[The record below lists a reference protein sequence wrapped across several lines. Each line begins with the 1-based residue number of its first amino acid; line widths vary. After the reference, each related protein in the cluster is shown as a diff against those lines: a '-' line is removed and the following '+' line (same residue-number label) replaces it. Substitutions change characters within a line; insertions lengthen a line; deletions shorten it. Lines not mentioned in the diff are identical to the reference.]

1 MRSNRRMS
9 NSPAWR
15 VLVFLGLLSFSYGTT
30 RAAENSELPA
40 DAPENLRKNYV
51 VAAGSVSP
59 EGKYAAILPKGEYF
73 VENERE
79 AKNYLIEL
87 APFRLLGAIATKR
100 PTFTGQS
107 HGGLSVLWRTDASAA
122 IVTLQS
128 KWGPGEI
135 YVCLMAEGKIAQQI
149 DLGAKVRALLLPA
162 LQRSKAVPFNDAYVF
177 ILESEYEP
185 VTFSTTGTVIIDI
198 VGNTNPK
205 ATPNTRS
212 WKARLRAEFDPA
224 SGKFLRQK
232 IDRSSA
238 ERGG

>member
-1 MRSNRRMS
+1 MS
-9 NSPAWR
+9 ISPAWHAW
-15 VLVFLGLLSFSYGTT
+15 VFLGLLCLSPGAA
-30 RAAENSELPA
+30 RAAENAELPA

-51 VAAGSVSP
+51 VAEGSASP
-59 EGKYAAILPKGEYF
+59 DGKRAAILPKGEYF
-73 VENERE
+73 MENERE
-79 AKNYLIEL
+79 AKNYLVEL
-87 APFRLLGAIATKR
+87 APFRLLGAIATKT
-100 PTFTGQS
+100 PTFTGQN

-135 YVCLMAEGKIAQQI
+135 YVCRLAEGKIAQQV

-162 LQRSKAVPFNDAYVF
+162 LQRSKAAPYNDTYAF

-185 VTFSTTGTVIIDI
+185 VTFSSTGTVTVDI

-238 ERGG
+238 EKGG